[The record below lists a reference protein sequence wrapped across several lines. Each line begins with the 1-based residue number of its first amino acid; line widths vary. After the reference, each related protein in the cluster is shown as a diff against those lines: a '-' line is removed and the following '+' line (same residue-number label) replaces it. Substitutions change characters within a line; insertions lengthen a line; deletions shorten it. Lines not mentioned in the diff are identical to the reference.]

1 MGRYEI
7 CSRLTLAN
15 FCFGQFSLLH
25 SVCSIPFPAPEQSKW
40 GVDLWK
46 THDEPGGKY
55 NSPEIRIRR
64 AVRVRWVAVLW
75 PAMFLLASAE
85 LGAQMQSVLYSAQQ
99 PDQTAAAPTETT
111 RVTVHGTVR
120 NAASGEPLTRVLVQ
134 IEGDANT
141 GTLTDGEG
149 HFEIPGVPVGPQIF
163 RVVKPGFRDRPYA
176 TEEASL
182 QAEGPAHSVLV
193 AAEMPEL
200 AFALTP
206 DCAIHGHIE
215 LSTGDPADGMT
226 VMLLKLVVRFGRAA
240 WAVIASTRT
249 NGDGAY
255 RFGDLPDGVYAVYT
269 RPALESEP
277 AVSVVAAGSAAKVA
291 RSGFA
296 SVFYP
301 DAHDLAGAS
310 RIQLSAGSQ
319 AEANFSLVLEPFNPV
334 TASGVTAGSGPATGQ
349 TPPGTSATVMDAS
362 GHALPYFPQYDPTTH
377 SVQVSL
383 PDGTYFLLIHTFAHP
398 EVSGDGLNLSSEG
411 GRRSGELAG
420 AVEFTVAGHAVAG
433 LRIPLGAPQ
442 TATVHLRLV
451 HSPDSTAPAVNSSN
465 ASDLANL
472 TLDPADGIPQV
483 GEDSLWSMENGADTI
498 TFTAQP
504 GSYWLSAYLPRKGL
518 CAGAFS
524 GGGLNLAREPLV
536 LSLGT
541 SPPPM
546 ELALRDD
553 CGTLALTLPATLAA
567 FVPGEEPFYTV
578 YVVPDFDTVVDIPPM
593 TMHPSSGATLNLDGL
608 TPGSYHVYAFD
619 SPVHLEYR
627 NPAALA
633 AMANAGQQVTV
644 SAGATS
650 SLVLEAPEH

>member
-1 MGRYEI
+1 M
-7 CSRLTLAN
+7 
-15 FCFGQFSLLH
+15 
-25 SVCSIPFPAPEQSKW
+25 
-40 GVDLWK
+40 DLRK
-46 THDEPGGKY
+46 TQDGAGGKY
-55 NSPEIRIRR
+55 NSPEIRTRR
-64 AVRVRWVAVLW
+64 AARVVRMAVLW
-75 PAMFLLASAE
+75 AAIFSFASTG
-85 LGAQMQSVLYSAQQ
+85 LGAQMQSALYSAQQ
-99 PDQTAAAPTETT
+99 PDQAAASPVETT
-111 RVTVHGTVR
+111 RVTVHGVVR
-120 NAASGEPLTRVLVQ
+120 NSVSGEPLARALVQ
-134 IEGDANT
+134 IEGNANT

-149 HFEIPGVPVGPQIF
+149 HFEIPGVPAGPQTF
-163 RVVKPGFRDRPYA
+163 RVVKPGFHDRPYA
-176 TEEASL
+176 TEDTSL

-193 AAEMPEL
+193 AADMPEL

-206 DCAIHGHIE
+206 ECAIHGHIE
-215 LSTGDPADGMT
+215 LSTGDPAEEMT
-226 VMLLKLVVRFGRAA
+226 VMLLKRVLRFGRAV
-240 WAVIASTRT
+240 WAMEASTRT

-255 RFGDLPDGVYAVYT
+255 RFGDLPDGVYAVEAQ
-269 RPALESEP
+269 PALESEP
-277 AVSVVAAGSAAKVA
+277 AVSVVAAGSAGKVT

-301 DAHDLAGAS
+301 DSHDLAGAS

-319 AEANFSLVLEPFNPV
+319 AEANFSLALEPFYPV
-334 TASGVTAGSGPATGQ
+334 TASGVTPGGRPAAGQ
-349 TPPGTSATVMDAS
+349 MPPGSAAIVMDAS
-362 GHALPYFPQYDPTTH
+362 GHALPYFPQYDSTTH
-377 SVQVSL
+377 SMQVSL
-383 PDGTYFLLIHTFAHP
+383 PDGTYFLLIHTFTHP
-398 EVSGDGLNLSSEG
+398 EVSGDGLNLSSGG

-420 AVEFTVAGHAVAG
+420 AVEFTVAGHAVTG

-442 TATVHLRLV
+442 AATVHLRLV
-451 HSPDSTAPAVNSSN
+451 HSPDSTAPPVNSTN

-472 TLDPADGIPQV
+472 TLDPAEGVPQAGGDTV
-483 GEDSLWSMENGADTI
+483 WSMENGADAI

-546 ELALRDD
+546 ELTLRDD
-553 CGTLALTLPATLAA
+553 CGTLALTLPAALAA
-567 FVPGEEPFYTV
+567 FLPGEEPFYTV

-593 TMHPSSGATLNLDGL
+593 TMHPSSGATLNVDGL

-633 AMANAGQQVTV
+633 ALGNPGQQVTV
-644 SAGATS
+644 TAETTS
-650 SLVLEAPEH
+650 GLVLEALEH